1 LTACAGHASDAAALA
16 AAAHQSAMQETF
28 RLLDDAC
35 LRGGPT
41 GQLAQR
47 LRASG
52 ALGVP
57 GEENP
62 VSLYSQR
69 CPLERCVSPN
79 QNSPAHVLIIK
90 SCRSGSPAALHDPT
104 GTSTAI
110 HWWLLIAMDGETSR
124 LLCRSLPWT
133 SAS

>member
-1 LTACAGHASDAAALA
+1 
-16 AAAHQSAMQETF
+16 MQETF

-41 GQLAQR
+41 VQLAQR

-69 CPLERCVSPN
+69 CPLGRCVSPD
-79 QNSPAHVLIIK
+79 QNLTGTCLDHAQLQVRI
-90 SCRSGSPAALHDPT
+90 SCGPT
-104 GTSTAI
+104 CTSTAI
-110 HWWLLIAMDGETSR
+110 HWWLSIALDGETSG
-124 LLCRSLPWT
+124 LLRHSLPWA